1 MNKKLKT
8 EAVDHLFQA
17 ILTLK
22 IPTNAIAFSRMYA
35 QLMNFYHF
43 PRDMK

>member
-17 ILTLK
+17 ILTLESTEECYSFLK
-22 IPTNAIAFSRMYA
+22 MSA
-35 QLMNFYHF
+35 Q
-43 PRDMK
+43 

>member
-22 IPTNAIAFSRMYA
+22 NTEYKISIAA
-35 QLMNFYHF
+35 
-43 PRDMK
+43 PRISHYQDLQ